1 MSCKTNAFYCFLDIV
16 PNVVKHSPNCILVVV
31 SNPVDI
37 LTHVAWKLSG
47 FPVNRV
53 IGSGTMLDSSRFRVL
68 LGEKLGISA
77 SSCHGY
83 IIGEHGD
90 SSGEC
95 STTSGLSL

>member
-1 MSCKTNAFYCFLDIV
+1 M
-16 PNVVKHSPNCILVVV
+16 KHSPNCIIVVV

-37 LTHVAWKLSG
+37 LAHVAWKLSG

-90 SSGEC
+90 SSGESVTKVLTLIC
-95 STTSGLSL
+95 SSGWNFFILSGCVERR